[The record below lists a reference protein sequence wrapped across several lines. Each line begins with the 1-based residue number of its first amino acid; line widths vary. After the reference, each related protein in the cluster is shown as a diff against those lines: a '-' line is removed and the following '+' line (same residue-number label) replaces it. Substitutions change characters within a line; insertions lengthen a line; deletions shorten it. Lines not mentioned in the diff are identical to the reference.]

1 MERRQD
7 FAMALSSVLLPLRV
21 LTLVL
26 ISAPLNKF
34 FKLEAQRESHEFFSG
49 LVEVVMPQVPLA
61 VSSAYR
67 RMPSNLLN
75 VLPPESPQPLAP

>member
-1 MERRQD
+1 
-7 FAMALSSVLLPLRV
+7 MALSNVLLPHQA

-49 LVEVVMPQVPLA
+49 LVEVVMPRVPLVVFFA
-61 VSSAYR
+61 CR

-75 VLPPESPQPLAP
+75 VLPLESLQPLVR